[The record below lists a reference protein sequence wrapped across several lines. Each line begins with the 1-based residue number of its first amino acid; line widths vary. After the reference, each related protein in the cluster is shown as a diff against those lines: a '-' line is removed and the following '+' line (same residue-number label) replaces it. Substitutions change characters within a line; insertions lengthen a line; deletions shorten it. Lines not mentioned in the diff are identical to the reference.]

1 MSPSPSAGSATPI
14 TPGTPGTPAAS
25 RGSSRLGATG
35 AETGPAGADRDME
48 LDLDLDLDLETGGS
62 GSAAA
67 AGSGGGAGG
76 GAGAGGGSTGR
87 GAGTPASGTVVSR
100 RSHPKSR
107 TGCRTCKK
115 RKIKC
120 DEHKPSCGNCIKHA
134 VACDFLQT
142 HATSTSAPRSPSS
155 FDFAGN
161 PGNGL
166 STFTDLNMV
175 DLELIHN
182 FTTFTY
188 ATTQFVYSSGQFM
201 NPGPAPR
208 PPTDNRPRLALTPNA
223 NLPGSMANMAISPIR
238 STTTSTYTG
247 STISLPIA
255 RQNSS
260 QTDGMGGVAIRKEG
274 WAQVKESK
282 NFINPWKQRL
292 LVLRKESLDF
302 HKTEGGKV
310 AYTLYLKDVVNVGR
324 VEAAGTI
331 FEIKRNPNGSSNS
344 PGEDDGQTKTLQI
357 RVKSDDDLYEWIDL
371 IYGACPGMGGVSN
384 PTNFSHAVHVGFD
397 PQTGEFVGLPPEWS
411 KLLNSSAIT
420 KEDYER
426 NPQAVFEVLDFYS
439 DLTKRAGNP
448 QQYSS
453 LTPTPPV
460 SSQQNKQLG
469 YGNAGAGVAP
479 PRPMPPSQPQRQPSY
494 NTQASP
500 QSQRKPSASDQ
511 QDQMQ
516 RQQMQ
521 MQETRDRELQQR
533 DQRDRDA
540 QRMRQMEAQRQREID
555 EANRRDLEAYN
566 AAIPKTK
573 VPMAQQELGGYG
585 GGGSSSPSPADRYNP
600 SRAAPPAP
608 KASNQQVG
616 SLRAQRPAPSPPTAG
631 STRPPLSS
639 QQSSGSLRDPNQ
651 AQRAPPRPDPN
662 QQRYPNGSSASQP
675 RQNGPSQ
682 AQAPSRLPAPVKPL
696 NVNKAPAPQPSDGV
710 KAAEAALSAKAP
722 ASERKQDVRM
732 STMSEGEVMAK
743 LKEAVSKDDPN
754 LSYSKQKKIGQG
766 ASGSVYVAKVKE
778 TAQSPIAR
786 ELLRSQG
793 LKAQVAIKQMDLAHQ
808 PRKELI
814 VNEIMT
820 GEFVG
825 LPPEWSKLL
834 NSSAITKEDY
844 ERNPQA
850 VFEVLDF
857 YSDLTKRAGNP
868 QQYSSL
874 TPTPPVSS
882 QQNKQ
887 LGYGNAGAGVAPPR
901 PMPPS
906 QPQRQP
912 SYNTQASPQSQR
924 KPSASDQQ
932 DQMQRQQMQ
941 MQETRDRELQQRD
954 QRDRDAQRMRQ
965 MEAQRQREID
975 EANRRDLEAYNAAI
989 PKTKVPMAQ
998 QELGGYGGGGSS
1010 SPSPADRYNPSRAAP
1025 PAPKA
1030 SNQQVGSLRAQ
1041 RPAPSPPTAGSTR
1054 PPLSSQQSSG
1064 SLRDPNQA
1072 QRAPP
1077 RPDPNQQRYPNGS
1090 SASQP
1095 RQNGPSQAQAPSRLP
1110 APVKPLNVNKAPA
1123 PQPSD
1128 GVKAAEAALS
1138 AKAPAS
1144 ERKQDVRMSTMSE
1157 GEVMAKLKEAVS
1169 KDDPNLSYS
1178 KQKKIG
1184 QGASGSVYV
1193 AKVKETAQSPIARE
1207 LLRSQGL
1214 KAQVA
1219 IKQMDLAHQPR
1230 KELIV
1235 NEIMVMKDS
1244 RHRNI
1249 VNFLDAFLRNNNS
1262 ELWVVMEFMEG
1273 GALTDVIDGNTSI
1286 SEEQI
1291 STICLETCRGL
1302 QHLHSQN
1309 IIHRDI
1315 KSDNVLLDARGNVK
1329 ITDFGFC
1336 AKLTESKSKRATMV
1350 GTPYWMAPEVVK
1362 QKEYGPKVDIWSL
1375 GIMAI
1380 EMIESE
1386 PPYLNEEPLK
1396 ALYLIATNGTPRLK
1410 KPEKLSKELKAFL
1423 SVCLCVDVMSRAS
1436 AEELLLHD
1444 FLKHGCPL
1452 SSLADL
1458 LAFKKTAK

>member
-1 MSPSPSAGSATPI
+1 MAN
-14 TPGTPGTPAAS
+14 
-25 RGSSRLGATG
+25 
-35 AETGPAGADRDME
+35 DR
-48 LDLDLDLDLETGGS
+48 S
-62 GSAAA
+62 
-67 AGSGGGAGG
+67 
-76 GAGAGGGSTGR
+76 
-87 GAGTPASGTVVSR
+87 
-100 RSHPKSR
+100 
-107 TGCRTCKK
+107 
-115 RKIKC
+115 
-120 DEHKPSCGNCIKHA
+120 
-134 VACDFLQT
+134 
-142 HATSTSAPRSPSS
+142 
-155 FDFAGN
+155 
-161 PGNGL
+161 
-166 STFTDLNMV
+166 
-175 DLELIHN
+175 
-182 FTTFTY
+182 
-188 ATTQFVYSSGQFM
+188 VYSSGQFM

-573 VPMAQQELGGYG
+573 VPMAQQELGGFG
-585 GGGSSSPSPADRYNP
+585 GGGSSSPSPSDRYNP

-608 KASNQQVG
+608 KASNQQ
-616 SLRAQRPAPSPPTAG
+616 
-631 STRPPLSS
+631 
-639 QQSSGSLRDPNQ
+639 
-651 AQRAPPRPDPN
+651 
-662 QQRYPNGSSASQP
+662 RYPNGSSASQP
-675 RQNGPSQ
+675 RP
-682 AQAPSRLPAPVKPL
+682 
-696 NVNKAPAPQPSDGV
+696 
-710 KAAEAALSAKAP
+710 
-722 ASERKQDVRM
+722 
-732 STMSEGEVMAK
+732 
-743 LKEAVSKDDPN
+743 
-754 LSYSKQKKIGQG
+754 
-766 ASGSVYVAKVKE
+766 
-778 TAQSPIAR
+778 
-786 ELLRSQG
+786 
-793 LKAQVAIKQMDLAHQ
+793 
-808 PRKELI
+808 
-814 VNEIMT
+814 
-820 GEFVG
+820 
-825 LPPEWSKLL
+825 
-834 NSSAITKEDY
+834 
-844 ERNPQA
+844 
-850 VFEVLDF
+850 
-857 YSDLTKRAGNP
+857 
-868 QQYSSL
+868 
-874 TPTPPVSS
+874 
-882 QQNKQ
+882 
-887 LGYGNAGAGVAPPR
+887 
-901 PMPPS
+901 
-906 QPQRQP
+906 
-912 SYNTQASPQSQR
+912 
-924 KPSASDQQ
+924 
-932 DQMQRQQMQ
+932 
-941 MQETRDRELQQRD
+941 
-954 QRDRDAQRMRQ
+954 
-965 MEAQRQREID
+965 
-975 EANRRDLEAYNAAI
+975 
-989 PKTKVPMAQ
+989 
-998 QELGGYGGGGSS
+998 
-1010 SPSPADRYNPSRAAP
+1010 
-1025 PAPKA
+1025 
-1030 SNQQVGSLRAQ
+1030 
-1041 RPAPSPPTAGSTR
+1041 
-1054 PPLSSQQSSG
+1054 
-1064 SLRDPNQA
+1064 
-1072 QRAPP
+1072 
-1077 RPDPNQQRYPNGS
+1077 
-1090 SASQP
+1090 
-1095 RQNGPSQAQAPSRLP
+1095 NGPSQAQAPSRLP